1 MNDTHEGRIQR
12 VHLSSAHASSIHTYE
27 IELLQ
32 TPRAPQASSPMPS
45 DGDAVRDS
53 DQGWVLPP
61 LLDNEEAEAE
71 EEEEIRLGHDAL

>member
-1 MNDTHEGRIQR
+1 
-12 VHLSSAHASSIHTYE
+12 
-27 IELLQ
+27 
-32 TPRAPQASSPMPS
+32 MPS

-71 EEEEIRLGHDAL
+71 EEEEIILFPRLRPSGGA